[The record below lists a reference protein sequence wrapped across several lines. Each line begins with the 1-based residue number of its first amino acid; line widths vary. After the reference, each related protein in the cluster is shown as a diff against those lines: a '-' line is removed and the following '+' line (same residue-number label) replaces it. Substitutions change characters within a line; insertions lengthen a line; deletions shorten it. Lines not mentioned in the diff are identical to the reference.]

1 MVWTIIGG
9 GDTQTLLAGKKR
21 ELYAHSGG
29 VDTKTSSSSFE
40 VVRTL
45 NQIILH
51 DIIAGGGDTQT

>member
-21 ELYAHSGG
+21 ELYELSGG
-29 VDTKTSSSSFE
+29 VDTKTNSSSFE